1 MSTVLFAHD
10 GYVYLTSEG
19 IYSDTYDDKIVSRYL
34 DIAGNVKF
42 MVRVRDSFNGRGK
55 LNRITIENFQV
66 VGIDNFK
73 SLRGILDY
81 RAIADRVSA
90 EVKVAD
96 YVVARL
102 PRDLGFLA
110 AHYARKYNKKY
121 MVEIVGCPWDSLRSH
136 STVGKLLAPYYYLRQ
151 KQTTKNAP
159 YAIYVTERFLQG
171 RYPCSGMSLSCSDVA
186 IEYADQTVLEKRLDR
201 IRNTDR
207 RSLVFGSLG
216 SVNMKYKGYDTVIK
230 TLVRLNRE
238 GNTHRYVVAG
248 AGDPSWLNSVVRKYG
263 AEGMVSILPPMPHA
277 AVFGWLDSIDV
288 YVQPSRTEGLPRALI
303 EAMSRACPCV
313 GSNAGGIPELLS
325 DDAVFKKGSA
335 NSLYEAV
342 LRITDSIEIMV
353 RQGTMNFRNSKKFEK
368 SVLDTR
374 RSAFYR
380 EFGLQ

>member
-1 MSTVLFAHD
+1 M
-10 GYVYLTSEG
+10 
-19 IYSDTYDDKIVSRYL
+19 
-34 DIAGNVKF
+34 
-42 MVRVRDSFNGRGK
+42 
-55 LNRITIENFQV
+55 
-66 VGIDNFK
+66 
-73 SLRGILDY
+73 
-81 RAIADRVSA
+81 
-90 EVKVAD
+90 AD

-102 PRDLGFLA
+102 PVIRFA